1 MTGSGVQTLSFIF
14 WKTEVS
20 ISSLRTEINVEIQ
33 KAAVTWE
40 RLATVIVAYCLCNVT
55 YCAAHRVTLH

>member
-33 KAAVTWE
+33 KAVVTWE
-40 RLATVIVAYCLCNVT
+40 RLAIIVAYCLCNVT